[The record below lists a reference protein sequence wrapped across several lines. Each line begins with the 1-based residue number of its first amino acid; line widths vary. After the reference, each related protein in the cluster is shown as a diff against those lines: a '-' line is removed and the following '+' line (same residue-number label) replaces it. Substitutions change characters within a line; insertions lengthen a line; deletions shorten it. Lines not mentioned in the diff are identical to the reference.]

1 MKMKHNSGLAA
12 RLEKAQQMGV
22 SRTLA
27 NPRQLAIMLCLVI
40 LTGLVL
46 AACGDNT
53 PTSSV
58 PSTTQVVNT
67 PVQIGNVSSFGT
79 TAASTTSATAT
90 TSAATTAATSTT
102 AAAGTTASAATT
114 AASATTAAATT
125 ASATTAAGV
134 TTSASG
140 ATPKKGG
147 TLHLVEGGE
156 PDLLDPAKTNLLI
169 SAEINDLIFDRLVY
183 IGADGLPHPWVAE
196 SWEIGD
202 GGKTLTFK
210 IRSGQKF
217 HDGTTLD
224 AAAVKF
230 TFDRILD
237 PKTASPV
244 LSQMGTLSS
253 VDAPDA
259 STAVFHFK
267 EPYAPFFTNISLSGA
282 GIVSPAAVAKFADQF
297 SRNPVG
303 SGPFVFK
310 SWTTGS
316 SVILTKNPDYKN
328 VREDDTNKGG
338 PAYLDEIDFAII
350 TEPGTRLAAFQQGSL
365 DVYGLDPESAD
376 IVLKDSNFN
385 VFQWKTATN
394 FNYLEFPDKAPWND
408 ARMRQVVAYGV
419 DKKALADTA
428 WSGYAT
434 VNPNPLPVGVA
445 GWDSSNPGYNYDPDK
460 AKSLL
465 AELGYKANASGI
477 LEKDGKPLTMK
488 ITTYSGYAPQKR
500 AVELIQAN
508 LKSLGIDASVQ
519 VIEFSSLSAMLK
531 KGDFDIDLMRWT
543 WPDPGLLSL
552 LLKSP
557 GWSGQTNNP
566 DLDSRLAIPDSTLDP
581 SARLAA
587 VKTVEKYVSDQA
599 FVVPLNTD
607 WIQVGAKKSVQDFK
621 WDATGY
627 ARYINVWLS

>member
-1 MKMKHNSGLAA
+1 MKMKRNSRETAPP
-12 RLEKAQQMGV
+12 EKAQTVGF
-22 SRTLA
+22 SRTLT

-53 PTSSV
+53 PTSSTA
-58 PSTTQVVNT
+58 PGTTQVVNT
-67 PVQIGNVSSFGT
+67 PVQIGNVSSFST
-79 TAASTTSATAT
+79 TAASTTTAATTAGAST
-90 TSAATTAATSTT
+90 TSAATT
-102 AAAGTTASAATT
+102 GAATT

-125 ASATTAAGV
+125 AATTTTAAGAA
-134 TTSASG
+134 TTSAASG
-140 ATPKKGG
+140 ATPKTGG

-196 SWEIGD
+196 SWEISD
-202 GGKTLTFK
+202 SGKTLTFK
-210 IRSGQKF
+210 IRQGLKF
-217 HDGTTLD
+217 HDGTALD

-230 TFDRILD
+230 SFDRILD

-259 STAVFHFK
+259 STAIFHFK
-267 EPYAPFFTNISLSGA
+267 DPYAPFFTNISLSGA
-282 GIVSPAAVAKFADQF
+282 GIVSPAAVAKFGDQF

-303 SGPFVFK
+303 SGPFIFK
-310 SWTTGS
+310 SWTTGT
-316 SVILTKNPDYKN
+316 SVILVKNPDYKN

-376 IVLKDSNFN
+376 LILKDSNFN

-408 ARMRQVVAYGV
+408 VKMRQVVAYGV

-445 GWDSSNPGYNYDPDK
+445 GWDSTNPGYNYDPDK

-465 AELGYKANASGI
+465 AELGYKANANGI

-519 VIEFSSLSAMLK
+519 IIEFSSLSAMLK

-581 SARLAA
+581 TARLAA

-607 WIQVGAKKSVQDFK
+607 WIQVGATKKVQGFK

-627 ARYINVWLS
+627 SRYINVWLS